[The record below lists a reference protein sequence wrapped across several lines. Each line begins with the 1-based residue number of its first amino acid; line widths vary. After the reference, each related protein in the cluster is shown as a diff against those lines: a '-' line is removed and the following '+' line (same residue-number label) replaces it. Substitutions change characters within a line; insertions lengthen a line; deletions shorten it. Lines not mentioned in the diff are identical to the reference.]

1 MNKAYLNFRTDMADE
16 RVDTYKKVHNLSE
29 IDGIKVTEE
38 ENGKLKI
45 TTVDVL
51 NENGSKS
58 VSKDIGK
65 YITVKVEDIK
75 YLEESDKQ
83 ITIEGISKKIKEL
96 IENEE
101 QNLEKD
107 QDGPR
112 GGSVMIVGLGNIYVT
127 PDALGPKVVKY
138 VDISRHFIKF
148 TENLI
153 EPNAREIS
161 AIAPGVLGT
170 TGIETSEIIFSI
182 VEKIRPNYIIAI
194 DSLASG
200 SVERLGNTIQL
211 SNTGIT
217 PGAGVKN
224 KREGLNKSTLNIP
237 VIAIGVPTVVDMAT
251 ITNEAIDKL
260 IDSTEKSNSEFY
272 NTNESFKNNEKNLNS
287 NERFSE
293 ISLLK
298 KEGRYNMIANVLD
311 TENYIVTPKEIDE
324 IVDIV
329 AEIIASSLNVA
340 LKR

>member
-16 RVDTYKKVHNLSE
+16 RVDTYKRVHNLSE
-29 IDGIKVTEE
+29 IEGIKVTDE

-51 NENGSKS
+51 NENGAKT

-65 YITVKVEDIK
+65 YITIKVEDIK
-75 YLEESDKQ
+75 YLEEEEKQ
-83 ITIEGISKKIKEL
+83 LSIKEISSKIKEL
-96 IENEE
+96 VKIEENQIKEE
-101 QNLEKD
+101 SNNKNY
-107 QDGPR
+107 
-112 GGSVMIVGLGNIYVT
+112 GSVMIVGLGNIYVT

-138 VDISRHFIKF
+138 VDITRHYLKF
-148 TENLI
+148 TDGLI
-153 EPNAREIS
+153 DKKTREIS

-170 TGIETSEIIFSI
+170 TGIETSEVIFSI
-182 VEKIRPNYIIAI
+182 VDKIKPNCIIAI

-200 SVERLGNTIQL
+200 SVDRLGNTIQL

-224 KREGLNKSTLNIP
+224 KREGLNKETLKVP

-260 IDSTEKSNSEFY
+260 IDSTETGYEEFY
-272 NTNESFKNNEKNLNS
+272 NNAEKTNNGA
-287 NERFSE
+287 

-311 TENYIVTPKEIDE
+311 TKEIDE

-329 AEIIASSLNVA
+329 SEIIASSINVA
-340 LKR
+340 LKL

>member
-16 RVDTYKKVHNLSE
+16 RVDTYKRVHNLSE
-29 IDGIKVTEE
+29 IEGIKVTDE

-51 NENGSKS
+51 NENGAKT

-65 YITVKVEDIK
+65 YITIKVEDIK
-75 YLEESDKQ
+75 YLEEEEKQ
-83 ITIEGISKKIKEL
+83 LSIKEISSKIKEL
-96 IENEE
+96 VKIEENQIKEE
-101 QNLEKD
+101 SNNKNY
-107 QDGPR
+107 
-112 GGSVMIVGLGNIYVT
+112 GSVMIVGLGNIYVT

-138 VDISRHFIKF
+138 VDITRHYLKF
-148 TENLI
+148 TDGLI
-153 EPNAREIS
+153 DKKTREIS

-170 TGIETSEIIFSI
+170 TGIETSEVIFSI
-182 VEKIRPNYIIAI
+182 VDKIKPNCIIAI

-200 SVERLGNTIQL
+200 SVDRLGNTIQL

-224 KREGLNKSTLNIP
+224 KREGLNKETLKVP

-260 IDSTEKSNSEFY
+260 IDSTETGYEEFY
-272 NTNESFKNNEKNLNS
+272 NNAEKTNNGA
-287 NERFSE
+287 

-329 AEIIASSLNVA
+329 SEIIASSINVA
-340 LKR
+340 LKL